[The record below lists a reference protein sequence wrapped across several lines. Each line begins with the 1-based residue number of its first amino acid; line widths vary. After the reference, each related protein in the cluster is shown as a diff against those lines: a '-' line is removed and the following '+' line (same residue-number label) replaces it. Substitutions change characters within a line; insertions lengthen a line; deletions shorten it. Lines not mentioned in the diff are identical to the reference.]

1 MQEAEIIVQAQD
13 VQKFYGELHVL
24 KGVDLTIRKGELIAI
39 VGKSGAG
46 KSTLLHL
53 LGTLDRATSGEII
66 IGQQNILKLV
76 KNDLARFRNEK
87 IGFIFQFHHLLDEF
101 TALEN
106 VCIPALI
113 HQADRS
119 KTEAKAREMLTYL
132 GLEDRLDHKPAQLSG
147 GEQQRVAIA
156 RALINNPD
164 IILADEPTGNL
175 DTLSSRDIH
184 ALIRQLAHDLG
195 QTFIIVTHNME
206 LAELCD
212 RVLTMQDGKILD

>member
-1 MQEAEIIVQAQD
+1 MVRTHD
-13 VQKFYGELHVL
+13 VHKYYGELHVL
-24 KGVDLTIRKGELIAI
+24 KGVDLSVKKGELIAI

-53 LGTLDRATSGEII
+53 LGTLDKATSGTIA
-66 IGQQNILKLV
+66 IGNQDVRSLV
-76 KNDLARFRNEK
+76 KDKLARFRNEK

-101 TALEN
+101 TAIEN

-113 HQADRS
+113 HQADR
-119 KTEAKAREMLTYL
+119 KQTEAKALDLLTYL
-132 GLEDRLDHKPAQLSG
+132 GLQDRLDHKPSQLSG

-156 RALINNPD
+156 RALINSPD

-175 DTLSSRDIH
+175 DTESSKDIH
-184 ALIRQLAHDLG
+184 NLIRKLAHELG

-212 RVLTMQDGKILD
+212 RVLTMKDGRIMI

>member
-1 MQEAEIIVQAQD
+1 MEESEIIVQTRD
-13 VQKFYGELHVL
+13 VHKYYGELHVL
-24 KGVDLTIRKGELIAI
+24 KGVDLSIRKGELIAI

-53 LGTLDRATSGEII
+53 LGTLDRVTSGEIV
-66 IGQQNILKLV
+66 IGGRQLQNLV

-106 VCIPALI
+106 VCIPAFI
-113 HQADRS
+113 HQADRE
-119 KTEAKAREMLTYL
+119 KTELKATEMLTYL
-132 GLEDRLDHKPAQLSG
+132 GLQDRLDHKPSQLSG

-156 RALINNPD
+156 RALINDPD

-175 DTLSSRDIH
+175 DTASSRDIH
-184 ALIRQLAHDLG
+184 NLIRQLAHDLK
-195 QTFIIVTHNME
+195 QTFVIVTHNME

-212 RVLTMQDGKILD
+212 RVLTMQDGRIVG